1 MNNKKTLFSF
11 TGNIVMSFI
20 KRLSRLIWGEEEEP
34 LLNETQIE
42 LIRNSWEKVE
52 AGDMQ
57 ETGLALFRR

>member
-1 MNNKKTLFSF
+1 
-11 TGNIVMSFI
+11 MSFI